1 MCGGE
6 LPPRAFANSVSILS
20 LFCLEPEIVP
30 KSAPY
35 SPLRAH
41 AYSITHTIYVAEPW
55 EEDLGDLVTVRIYR
69 YAAAHRNHED
79 DAAAAIARRYGERY
93 PAEAAA
99 IVLLADYCK

>member
-1 MCGGE
+1 MSRNQ
-6 LPPRAFANSVSILS
+6 PRT
-20 LFCLEPEIVP
+20 
-30 KSAPY
+30 APCARTPIR
-35 SPLRAH
+35 SPN
-41 AYSITHTIYVAEPW
+41 TIYVAEPW

-69 YAAAHRNHED
+69 YAAAHRIHED